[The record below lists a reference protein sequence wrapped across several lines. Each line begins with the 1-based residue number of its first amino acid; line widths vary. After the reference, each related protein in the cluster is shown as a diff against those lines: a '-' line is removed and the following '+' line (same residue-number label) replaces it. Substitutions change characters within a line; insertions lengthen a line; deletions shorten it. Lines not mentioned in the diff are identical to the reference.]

1 MKLVPEIPQT
11 VADQTMLC
19 LALILF
25 SCTITMISLVIQQ
38 KPIPPDFKEFAQ
50 YIATGVFAGFGFNRL
65 TK

>member
-1 MKLVPEIPQT
+1 MKLLPEVPQT

-19 LALILF
+19 ITLILF
-25 SCTITMISLVIQQ
+25 GCTMTMISLVLQE
-38 KPIPPDFKEFAQ
+38 KPIPPDFKEFSQ